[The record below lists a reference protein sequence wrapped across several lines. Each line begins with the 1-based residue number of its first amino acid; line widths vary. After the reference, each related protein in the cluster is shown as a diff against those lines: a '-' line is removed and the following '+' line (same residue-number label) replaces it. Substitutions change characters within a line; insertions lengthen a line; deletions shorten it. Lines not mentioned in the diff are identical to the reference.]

1 MHGFEVSPREAVTR
15 ERSTGLEP
23 KKPFMGWGVP
33 GFAGFDTAAGNCT
46 GGQYVRGNAPVSV
59 RMKLE
64 LDFDQ
69 GSKMRSGLLRKN
81 GTVSIGSYF

>member
-1 MHGFEVSPREAVTR
+1 MAQYGSRGRVDRARPDGPV
-15 ERSTGLEP
+15 P
-23 KKPFMGWGVP
+23 WKPFMGWGVP
-33 GFAGFDTAAGNCT
+33 GFAVFDTAAGNCT